1 MRRSEWV
8 GVSLAMTVAAGVA
21 LLVFAA
27 PDNTTQKDEKPAM
40 NKIIKTDAEWRKILT
55 PEQFRVTRQ
64 RGTEPAFCGVFY
76 DNKKPGIYACVC
88 CGLELFSSDAKFD
101 SGTGWPSFLKPIA
114 PDRIAMRPDTSYGM
128 RRTEVI
134 CARCDAHLGHV
145 FYDGPPPTGLRY
157 CLNSVALKFIDK
169 AADTHAAPKLQT
181 AMFAAGCFWGVEEA
195 FAETK
200 GVTATEVGYAG
211 GTTQDPTYKDVCT
224 DRTGHAETV
233 KVTFDPSR
241 ISYKKLLDVFWQ
253 NHNPTQVNRQ
263 GPDVGSQ
270 YRSVIFYQNEEQ
282 KRIAEESKRKLEAS
296 GRYQRP
302 IITEIVAAPAFYRAE
317 EYHQQYLKK
326 HGLAQC
332 H

>member
-1 MRRSEWV
+1 
-8 GVSLAMTVAAGVA
+8 
-21 LLVFAA
+21 
-27 PDNTTQKDEKPAM
+27 
-40 NKIIKTDAEWRKILT
+40 
-55 PEQFRVTRQ
+55 
-64 RGTEPAFCGVFY
+64 
-76 DNKKPGIYACVC
+76 
-88 CGLELFSSDAKFD
+88 
-101 SGTGWPSFLKPIA
+101 
-114 PDRIAMRPDTSYGM
+114 
-128 RRTEVI
+128 
-134 CARCDAHLGHV
+134 
-145 FYDGPPPTGLRY
+145 
-157 CLNSVALKFIDK
+157 
-169 AADTHAAPKLQT
+169 
-181 AMFAAGCFWGVEEA
+181 MFAAGCFWGVEEA